1 LSVLA
6 KISIEEFS
14 ADHAAELVQL
24 WRESFE
30 FGVGV
35 KDPHPIEEQA
45 NYLLTEVV
53 PNNAVRV
60 AFLERRMVGFIA
72 ASSISISQLYVRI
85 GFHRRGIG
93 SKLLEWA
100 KAQSGGSL
108 WLYTFSRNAT
118 ARAFYERHG
127 FAIVAQGH
135 EPSWDLADIRY
146 EWKSNET

>member
-14 ADHAAELVQL
+14 VADAAELVQL

-35 KDPHPIEEQA
+35 KDPHPIEEQTK
-45 NYLLTEVV
+45 YLLAEVV

-85 GFHRRGIG
+85 GFHR
-93 SKLLEWA
+93 
-100 KAQSGGSL
+100 
-108 WLYTFSRNAT
+108 
-118 ARAFYERHG
+118 
-127 FAIVAQGH
+127 
-135 EPSWDLADIRY
+135 
-146 EWKSNET
+146 